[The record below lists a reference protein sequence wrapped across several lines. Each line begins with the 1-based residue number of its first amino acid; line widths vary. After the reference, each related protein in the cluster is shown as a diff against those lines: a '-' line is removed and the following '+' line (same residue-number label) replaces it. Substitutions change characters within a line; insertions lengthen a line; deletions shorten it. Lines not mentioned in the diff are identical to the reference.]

1 MSRFLATL
9 TAVSIGVFLTLF
21 NTGGSLAREEV
32 GLQVSPTVISP
43 TIAAGDETRETVVL
57 HNLSGRALGI
67 RAKVELSGVE
77 GGGVTAGVEPAEMT
91 IAAGE
96 SVPVSVRVAAGREA
110 GAGRVDGTILFLAVP
125 AREQDVSIAGQV
137 GVNLEIEVIVPV
149 DQTIFHTPHLVDA
162 GSPILFTVAG
172 RNNGRFPTR
181 MAGGMEYSGLLARD
195 RKLSAGSGELAVG
208 ESTSMRLVWADTPAF
223 SLGRVTLFI
232 DTGVGAPVEHK
243 AWLIIAPWRFLLAL
257 AAVSLAA
264 AAGMFASA
272 GVANVLPP
280 NWRKGQ

>member
-1 MSRFLATL
+1 MSRFLSTL
-9 TAVSIGVFLTLF
+9 TAVIIALLLTLF
-21 NTGGSLAREEV
+21 IAGGSLAREEV
-32 GLQVSPTVISP
+32 GLEVSPTVISP
-43 TIAAGDETRETVVL
+43 TIAAGDETTETVTL
-57 HNLSGRALGI
+57 RNLSGRALGVQA
-67 RAKVELSGVE
+67 RVELAGVE
-77 GGGVTAGVEPAEMT
+77 GDGVTAWVEPAEMT

-96 SVPVSVRVAAGREA
+96 SVPVSVRIAAGRET
-110 GAGRVDGTILFLAVP
+110 GARRVDGSILFLAAP

-149 DQTIFHTPHLVDA
+149 DQTFFHTPHLVDG

-181 MAGGMEYSGLLARD
+181 FIGGVEYSGLLARD
-195 RKLSAGSGELAVG
+195 RKLSAGSEELAVG
-208 ESTSMRLVWADTPAF
+208 ESTSMHLVWEDTPAF
-223 SLGRVTLFI
+223 SIGRVTLFI
-232 DTGVGAPVEHK
+232 DTGVGAPAEEK

-257 AAVSLAA
+257 AAVALAL
-264 AAGMFASA
+264 AAGMFASP